1 MPPAGSSPES
11 DPPPPSLFSDGS
23 DGSPSEPEPE
33 SEGGGVSSRGVWRTN
48 LPAALRIKR
57 PSASIARGDAK
68 PSTAPQPRKRRGG
81 QCVTIQIR

>member
-1 MPPAGSSPES
+1 MSRITFRRDRIGMVDWAFLPR
-11 DPPPPSLFSDGS
+11 
-23 DGSPSEPEPE
+23 PE